1 MFIAGNF
8 RTLIATVADKNLK
21 SFRSGVHDLGQKFR
35 FFAGCTSE
43 KIAKDRGLHFPGILV
58 DTLVSDLLV
67 DGLVVVDPKVVT
79 EFNDSHVAQMMGSL
93 AITGFRLAIQLNFKY
108 PDLRQRR
115 VVR

>member
-1 MFIAGNF
+1 M
-8 RTLIATVADKNLK
+8 
-21 SFRSGVHDLGQKFR
+21 
-35 FFAGCTSE
+35 
-43 KIAKDRGLHFPGILV
+43 HFPGILV